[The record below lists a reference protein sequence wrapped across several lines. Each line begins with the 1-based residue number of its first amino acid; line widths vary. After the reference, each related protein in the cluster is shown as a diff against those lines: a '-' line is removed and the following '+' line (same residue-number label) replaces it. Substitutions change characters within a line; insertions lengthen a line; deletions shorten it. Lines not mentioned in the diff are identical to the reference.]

1 MATLCLINFPEFLN
15 QEILKI
21 RQSEVCVGGGGAK
34 GRIIKLS
41 LSVPNYT
48 QKLYQKW
55 ISAVRVRCFKFRNWE
70 KFIKEGPTQGK
81 LDFNDLEE
89 NTANA
94 QYWNV
99 AYILTSRYQKWI
111 SKNDQSCSID
121 NLRG

>member
-1 MATLCLINFPEFLN
+1 MR
-15 QEILKI
+15 K
-21 RQSEVCVGGGGAK
+21 V
-34 GRIIKLS
+34 
-41 LSVPNYT
+41 Y
-48 QKLYQKW
+48 
-55 ISAVRVRCFKFRNWE
+55 
-70 KFIKEGPTQGK
+70 KEGPTQGK